1 MCFVIVVL
9 PGFFG
14 GKLDY
19 KRVKFAD
26 RLIGK
31 LVKAVESDSRD
42 WDKIRGWG
50 SDLAGKME

>member
-1 MCFVIVVL
+1 VDTA
-9 PGFFG
+9 FFG

-26 RLIGK
+26 RLIGR

-50 SDLAGKME
+50 SDIADKLE